1 MADMKRSHYA
11 GLALGLSAAL
21 AGCTSTSTDGGGTGN
36 VLVVEGY
43 AAEYQGLFAKTI
55 AKPFTE
61 RTGIRIRFTAGGSAS
76 ESYAAIR
83 AAGGDPGVDVAVM
96 TSLELYQGSRDKLLA
111 PVTPDKVPNLAK
123 ESQKL
128 RDNAYGVGIVQ
139 DVQEVVLMY
148 RKKLFPQPPTSW
160 DVMWQPRYR
169 SGALI
174 FNPTNVIG
182 VYAMLSA
189 AELDGGGSNDTAPG
203 FARIRS
209 LAKYALA
216 TPLASAEAVPFME
229 KRTATV
235 FPYLDGRAAI
245 YAKSTDYDYTV
256 PREGTYAS
264 LGTLGIPVGAA
275 HKQAAYRFMDYWLSP
290 EVQRRWALAY
300 NVGPAIT
307 GLRFPAAFAAKHVTT
322 PAQLDKLKIADAA
335 TVVKNRTAWGQRWA
349 EAVR

>member
-1 MADMKRSHYA
+1 MKRSRHA
-11 GLALGLSAAL
+11 ALALGLSAATL
-21 AGCTSTSTDGGGTGN
+21 AACTSTSTDGGSSGN

-43 AAEYQGLFAKTI
+43 AAEYQGLFEKTI
-55 AKPFTE
+55 AKPFTD
-61 RTGIRIRFTAGGSAS
+61 RTGIKIRFTAGGSAS

-83 AAGGDPGVDVAVM
+83 ASNGDPGVDAAVM

-123 ESQKL
+123 EPQKL
-128 RDNAYGVGIVQ
+128 RDNAYGVGIIQ

-148 RKKLFPQPPTSW
+148 RKKLFPRPPSSW
-160 DVMWQPRYR
+160 NVMWQPQYR

-174 FNPTNVIG
+174 FNPANIVG
-182 VYAMLSA
+182 VYAVLSA
-189 AELDGGGSNDTAPG
+189 AELDGGGIDDAGPG
-203 FARIRS
+203 FSRIRT

-216 TPLASAEAVPFME
+216 TPQASAEAVPFME
-229 KRTATV
+229 KGTATV
-235 FPYLDGRAAI
+235 FPYLDGRGAI
-245 YAKSTDYDYTV
+245 YARTTDYDYTV

-264 LGTLGIPVGAA
+264 LGALGIPSGAA
-275 HKQAAYRFMDYWLSP
+275 HKQAAYKFMDYWLSP
-290 EVQRRWALAY
+290 EVQQRWAQAY

-307 GLRFPAAFAAKHVTT
+307 GLRFPAAFAAKHITT

-335 TVVKNRTAWGQRWA
+335 TVVKNRTAWGQRWS

>member
-1 MADMKRSHYA
+1 MKRSRYA
-11 GLALGLSAAL
+11 ALALGLSATL
-21 AGCTSTSTDGGGTGN
+21 AGCTSTSTDGGGSSGN

-43 AAEYQGLFAKTI
+43 AAEYQSLFEKTI
-55 AKPFTE
+55 AKPFTD

-76 ESYAAIR
+76 ESYAAVR

-111 PVTPDKVPNLAK
+111 PVTPDQVPNLAK
-123 ESQKL
+123 EPQKL
-128 RDNAYGVGIVQ
+128 RDNAYGVGIIQ

-160 DVMWQPRYR
+160 NVMWQPQYR

-174 FNPTNVIG
+174 FNPANVIG

-189 AELDGGGSNDTAPG
+189 AELDGGGINDTAPG
-203 FARIRS
+203 FSRIRA

-216 TPLASAEAVPFME
+216 TPQASAEAVPFME
-229 KRTATV
+229 KGTTTV

-245 YAKSTDYDYTV
+245 YAKTTDYDFTV

-264 LGTLGIPVGAA
+264 LGSLGIPVGAA
-275 HKQAAYRFMDYWLSP
+275 HKPAAYKFMNYWLSP
-290 EVQRRWALAY
+290 EVQQRWAQAY

-307 GLRFPAAFAAKHVTT
+307 GLRFPAAFAAKHITT

-335 TVVKNRTAWGQRWA
+335 TVVKNRTDWGQRWA